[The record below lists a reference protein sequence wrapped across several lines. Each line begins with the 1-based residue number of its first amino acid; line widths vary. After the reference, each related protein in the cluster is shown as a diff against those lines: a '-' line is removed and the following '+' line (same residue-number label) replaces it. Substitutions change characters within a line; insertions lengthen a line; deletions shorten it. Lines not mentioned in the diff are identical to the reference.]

1 MLVETGDYARA
12 EPLLAEANRIFVL
25 TQGNGVEAQMP
36 NVWRTEARLR
46 SARWAD
52 AKTMLT
58 GMQFVW
64 ARTLSATHPLRL
76 RSEAN
81 LAWAEA
87 MLGDGESARR
97 RLDAAL
103 ADRATIFD
111 RTDERVAPRAARWLR
126 VALVLGDTQ
135 TADML
140 APLLDRA
147 IAREMPYPNPL
158 QAEAKCLQGQRLLA
172 HSRVADARVEL
183 QACRDGLA
191 RFVPATHPLM
201 QEARD
206 WLARADGGST
216 GKAAAP

>member
-1 MLVETGDYARA
+1 
-12 EPLLAEANRIFVL
+12 
-25 TQGNGVEAQMP
+25 
-36 NVWRTEARLR
+36 
-46 SARWAD
+46 
-52 AKTMLT
+52 MLT
-58 GMQFVW
+58 GMQSVW
-64 ARTLSATHPLRL
+64 ARTLSSTHPLRL
-76 RSEAN
+76 RGEAN
-81 LAWAEA
+81 IAWAEA

-97 RLDAAL
+97 RLEAAL
-103 ADRATIFD
+103 ADRATVFD
-111 RTDERVAPRAARWLR
+111 RTNERVAPRAARWLR
-126 VALVLGDTQ
+126 VALALGDMQ

-206 WLARADGGST
+206 WLARTDGGNT